1 MLNNSF
7 NEWGIDVGHLLG
19 VRIRVHWMFV
29 VYALISLATASDKQA
44 MAIYMA
50 VLFATVLIHEFGHI
64 FAARHFH
71 LDADR
76 VVLWPLG
83 GLAFV
88 GRSRNAW
95 EEFWISFYG
104 PFTQLVLG
112 GASAAWL
119 YFNGAHFLF
128 MPNLLM
134 PLVSVGGPEG
144 TLGLVV
150 SIIFTVQ
157 VWLFALNVLLPAYPL
172 DGGRMLVAMV
182 INRVGAL
189 RASGMAMVLTLI
201 VSGYLLVQANQLLG
215 FCLMAEAAML
225 YQLRQTGEIYSHPSF
240 SYGSSV
246 YSSKSSK
253 ATKAKARAK
262 VVSHLRLVESKLCP
276 KCGRSLS
283 PTAKMCGFC
292 EISV

>member
-7 NEWGIDVGHLLG
+7 NEWGLDIGRLLG
-19 VRIRVHWMFV
+19 VRIRIHWMFFV
-29 VYALISLATASDKQA
+29 FGLFFMASQPNKQSA
-44 MAIYMA
+44 AIYLG
-50 VLFATVLIHEFGHI
+50 VLFVTVLIHEFGHI

-88 GRSRNAW
+88 GRSGSAW
-95 EEFWISFYG
+95 QEFWISFFG
-104 PFTQLVLG
+104 PFTQIVLG
-112 GASAAWL
+112 LASGLWL
-119 YFNGAHFLF
+119 YFNGAKFALI
-128 MPNLLM
+128 PSLLM
-134 PLVSVGGPEG
+134 PLVAVGEPGG
-144 TLGLVV
+144 LLGAVISTV
-150 SIIFTVQ
+150 FMVQ

-182 INRVGAL
+182 INRVGGL
-189 RASGMAMVLTLI
+189 RAAGMAMVLTLLS
-201 VSGYLLVQANQLLG
+201 SGYLLVEGSQLLG
-215 FCLMAEAAML
+215 FCLMMEAALL

-240 SYGSSV
+240 NYGSRPL
-246 YSSKSSK
+246 YSSKTSPRSK
-253 ATKAKARAK
+253 AK

-276 KCGRSLS
+276 QCGRSLS
-283 PTAKMCGFC
+283 PSAKMCGFC